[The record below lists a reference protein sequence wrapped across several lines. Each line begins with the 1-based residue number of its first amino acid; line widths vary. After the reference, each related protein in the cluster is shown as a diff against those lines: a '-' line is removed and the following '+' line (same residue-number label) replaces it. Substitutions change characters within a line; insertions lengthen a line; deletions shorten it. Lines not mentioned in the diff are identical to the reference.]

1 LKAGPAQRVDP
12 GLEPGRVLEKIEK
25 VKTRDDL
32 IKNPVA
38 TS

>member
-12 GLEPGRVLEKIEK
+12 GLEPGRVLEKIKK

-32 IKNPVA
+32 IKNPVV
-38 TS
+38 TN

>member
-12 GLEPGRVLEKIEK
+12 GLELGRVLEKIEK

-32 IKNPVA
+32 IKNPVV